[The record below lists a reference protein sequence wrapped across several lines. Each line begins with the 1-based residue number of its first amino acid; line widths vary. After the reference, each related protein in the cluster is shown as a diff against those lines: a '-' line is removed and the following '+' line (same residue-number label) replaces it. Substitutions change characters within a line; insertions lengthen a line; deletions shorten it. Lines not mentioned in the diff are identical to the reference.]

1 MPFSEN
7 LRFLRESKGLTQRE
21 VAEAVDINLRTLQ
34 NYELGKCFP
43 RKEAVAAKLAGFYN
57 VPLSHLLSPG
67 DYYVLDAAKHGGTKA
82 ERELS
87 KILNELSALFAGGRL
102 TPEDEELVM
111 KTLVEIYWDSKER
124 AKEIYGHGEH
134 NSHE

>member
-43 RKEAVAAKLAGFYN
+43 RKEAVAEKLAGFYN
-57 VPLSHLLSPG
+57 IPLTVCAFLWCKSPSVNRG
-67 DYYVLDAAKHGGTKA
+67 
-82 ERELS
+82 
-87 KILNELSALFAGGRL
+87 F
-102 TPEDEELVM
+102 
-111 KTLVEIYWDSKER
+111 
-124 AKEIYGHGEH
+124 
-134 NSHE
+134 

>member
-1 MPFSEN
+1 MLSEKRGGCRKARR
-7 LRFLRESKGLTQRE
+7 L
-21 VAEAVDINLRTLQ
+21 LQ
-34 NYELGKCFP
+34 Y
-43 RKEAVAAKLAGFYN
+43 
-57 VPLSHLLSPG
+57 PLNGLLSPG